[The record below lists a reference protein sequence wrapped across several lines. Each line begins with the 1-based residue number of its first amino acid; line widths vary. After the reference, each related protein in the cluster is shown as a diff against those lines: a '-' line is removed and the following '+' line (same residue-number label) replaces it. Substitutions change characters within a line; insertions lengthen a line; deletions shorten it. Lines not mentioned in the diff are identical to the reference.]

1 MVPATLVQSSE
12 VLGALVLRSE
22 ALGTIMRASVVPAT
36 LVSPTGV
43 MTTFLLSSRPW
54 QPSGRSSA
62 CRASTWLSSPGTA
75 SDWPTIW
82 SRRRK
87 ALPAR
92 ALRAGLRW
100 LLAEMVAGRVFVDL
114 GGQSGGALSP
124 GGNLLAPEL
133 VGGTQPQTRAP
144 QSRGLAL
151 SRQRHPR
158 GRLLQAPGGHPLL
171 TAMRVARA
179 LRQLTALLARVHWAQ
194 RDAARRLLARSAG
207 VAVLA
212 PAALLTL
219 GAA

>member
-1 MVPATLVQSSE
+1 M
-12 VLGALVLRSE
+12 
-22 ALGTIMRASVVPAT
+22 
-36 LVSPTGV
+36 
-43 MTTFLLSSRPW
+43 
-54 QPSGRSSA
+54 
-62 CRASTWLSSPGTA
+62 
-75 SDWPTIW
+75 
-82 SRRRK
+82 
-87 ALPAR
+87 
-92 ALRAGLRW
+92 
-100 LLAEMVAGRVFVDL
+100 DL

-158 GRLLQAPGGHPLL
+158 GRLLQAPGGHALL
-171 TAMRVARA
+171 TAMRVARV
-179 LRQLTALLARVHWAQ
+179 LRQQLHLWYEMLTALLARVHWAQ

>member
-1 MVPATLVQSSE
+1 
-12 VLGALVLRSE
+12 
-22 ALGTIMRASVVPAT
+22 
-36 LVSPTGV
+36 
-43 MTTFLLSSRPW
+43 LLSSRPW

-158 GRLLQAPGGHPLL
+158 GRLLQAPGGDPLL
-171 TAMRVARA
+171 TAMWVARV
-179 LRQLTALLARVHWAQ
+179 LRQQLHLWYVMLTALLARVHWAQ
-194 RDAARRLLARSAG
+194 RDAARRLPARFAG